1 MRRVFALVIM
11 IPLLLALIE
20 PTAIAKKRSRSG
32 RATVHAGRDAR
43 GKVRRGRVQT
53 SRGRHGRT
61 AYLARGTRGRHS
73 SRSRGRRYYAAQPVD
88 PTVTSRPAP
97 GIPSERVTEIQNA
110 LIKAGY
116 LDGPPSGQYDEPT
129 IDAMK
134 RFQSKSGMSGT
145 GMPSA
150 LALKKLGVSKR
161 TNDGYAVPVTSVSEN
176 KKKHP

>member
-1 MRRVFALVIM
+1 MRRVFALVVT
-11 IPLLLALIE
+11 IPLLLVLIE
-20 PTAIAKKRSRSG
+20 PNAIGHRRSSSG
-32 RATVHAGRDAR
+32 RANVHAGRGKAR
-43 GKVRRGRVQT
+43 RVQA

-61 AYLARGTRGRHS
+61 AYVARGKRGRYAS
-73 SRSRGRRYYAAQPVD
+73 KSRGRRYYAAQPVD
-88 PTVTSRPAP
+88 STLTSRPAP
-97 GIPSERVTEIQNA
+97 GIPSERVMEIQNA

-134 RFQSKSGMSGT
+134 QFQTRSGMPGN

-161 TNDGYAVPVTSVSEN
+161 TNDGYAVPVTSVSEQE
-176 KKKHP
+176 KKHP